1 MRKFNEPHGCSW
13 KKRYQIRL
21 AHLPVAVFCFV
32 FEPVNAQSG
41 LSAADA
47 VAETSNSARQP
58 SAGFTDVLGAAR
70 FCAQVSLRVNRPH
83 IYFFLRS
90 ANLRSMHSMNREP
103 PLIVP
108 EV

>member
-1 MRKFNEPHGCSW
+1 
-13 KKRYQIRL
+13 
-21 AHLPVAVFCFV
+21 
-32 FEPVNAQSG
+32 
-41 LSAADA
+41 
-47 VAETSNSARQP
+47 
-58 SAGFTDVLGAAR
+58 
-70 FCAQVSLRVNRPH
+70 VNRPH